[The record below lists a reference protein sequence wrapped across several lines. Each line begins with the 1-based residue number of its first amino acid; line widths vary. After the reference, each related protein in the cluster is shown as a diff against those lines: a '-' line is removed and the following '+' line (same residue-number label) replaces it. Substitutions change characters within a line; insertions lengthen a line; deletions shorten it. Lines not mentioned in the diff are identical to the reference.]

1 MLHVVAR
8 VGICLP
14 EIVRH
19 LSVTPRAPWLHLPS
33 AADAIRAKFG
43 LNEFPWVILR
53 MGTPSPRQGSQP
65 LKSPAVS
72 TSSHWLGAAFKAE
85 FCA

>member
-43 LNEFPWVILR
+43 LNEFPWVIFC
-53 MGTPSPRQGSQP
+53 
-65 LKSPAVS
+65 
-72 TSSHWLGAAFKAE
+72 SSYHVLDADRRE
-85 FCA
+85 SCIRERIIRIVNRRRTCLN